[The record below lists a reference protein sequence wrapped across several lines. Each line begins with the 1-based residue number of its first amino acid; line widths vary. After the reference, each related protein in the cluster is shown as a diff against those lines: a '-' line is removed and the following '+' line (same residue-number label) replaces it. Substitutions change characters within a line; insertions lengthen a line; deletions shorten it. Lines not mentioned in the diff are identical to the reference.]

1 MLLNK
6 NNKTQYNTLL
16 SMIKLTDILTEAVAL
31 DKIDVLIKT
40 STDTNK
46 VEIYNQI
53 RGLTNVVVVTV
64 EQNEFLDSKAT
75 DKFEFSL
82 LHMKYLVT
90 SDPKTAID
98 EIKKDALVTT
108 RIPGLL
114 QFIPRYKTAQNVG
127 KY

>member
-1 MLLNK
+1 
-6 NNKTQYNTLL
+6 
-16 SMIKLTDILTEAVAL
+16 MIKLENILLEAISL

-40 STDTNK
+40 STDVNK
-46 VEIYNQI
+46 VEVYNQL
-53 RGLTNVVVVTV
+53 RALEGVVVITV

-75 DKFEFSL
+75 DKFEYSL

-90 SDPKTAID
+90 SDAKTDID
-98 EIKKDALVTT
+98 KIKKDAMITT

>member
-1 MLLNK
+1 
-6 NNKTQYNTLL
+6 
-16 SMIKLTDILTEAVAL
+16 MIKLENILLEVVSL

-40 STDTNK
+40 STDVNK
-46 VEIYNQI
+46 VEIYNQL
-53 RGLTNVVVVTV
+53 RALEGVVVITV

-75 DKFEFSL
+75 DKFEYSL

-90 SDPKTAID
+90 ADPKTDID
-98 EIKKDALVTT
+98 KIKKDAMITT

-114 QFIPRYKTAQNVG
+114 QFIPRYKTAQNLG

>member
-40 STDTNK
+40 STDINK
-46 VEIYNQI
+46 VEVYNQL
-53 RGLTNVVVVTV
+53 RALAGVVVITV

-75 DKFEFSL
+75 DKFEYSL
-82 LHMKYLVT
+82 LHMKYIVT
-90 SDPKTAID
+90 SDPKTDID
-98 EIKKDALVTT
+98 RIKKDAMVTT

>member
-1 MLLNK
+1 
-6 NNKTQYNTLL
+6 
-16 SMIKLTDILTEAVAL
+16 MIKLSNILLEAISL

-40 STDTNK
+40 STDINK

-53 RGLTNVVVVTV
+53 RALTGVVVVTI
-64 EQNEFLDSKAT
+64 EQSEFLDSKAT
-75 DKFEFSL
+75 DKFEYSL

-90 SDPKTAID
+90 SDPKTDID
-98 EIKKDALVTT
+98 NIKKDALIST

-114 QFIPRYKTAQNVG
+114 QFIPRYQTIQNVG